1 MGKYAVGIDFG
12 TLSARALVAEIGTG
26 RELASVSMDYPHG
39 VMDERLP
46 DGTALPPDWA
56 LQHPGDYL
64 DCLMHIV
71 PEALKQAG
79 IEKENVSVLMKSLG
93 ICVVTQF
100 AADICYDNSCSSM
113 AAAVELAGRIGA
125 IALAMPMLKAVA
137 ELAIGLING

>member
-1 MGKYAVGIDFG
+1 MDIVKISF
-12 TLSARALVAEIGTG
+12 
-26 RELASVSMDYPHG
+26 LAIM
-39 VMDERLP
+39 
-46 DGTALPPDWA
+46 TALLYA
-56 LQHPGDYL
+56 L
-64 DCLMHIV
+64 IRNIK
-71 PEALKQAG
+71 PEIAPLVVLGGVAAVLVTMAESLLGVSESVNDMMELSG

-125 IALAMPMLKAVA
+125 IALAMPMLKTVA